1 MLPYFR
7 HGSEGCHPRQVT
19 AWELARIMLLLMR
32 GSLSWMAAF
41 AAMTGWGRSANCLG
55 RALSASVP
63 SPRLGEGT
71 LG

>member
-7 HGSEGCHPRQVT
+7 HGSEGCNPRQVT
-19 AWELARIMLLLMR
+19 AWELARVMLLLMR
-32 GSLSWMAAF
+32 GCLPWMAAF
-41 AAMTGWGRSANCLG
+41 AALTGWGRIATCLG

-63 SPRLGEGT
+63 SPRLEEGT